1 MWPWAQPPQVT
12 ILDVTSYSHPN
23 FLKESSCFDY
33 IYVPPTG
40 PTLNQLLSSAPLLY
54 LNCSC
59 QSLRPMFHSIC
70 WLLLGT
76 YRAWFLAD
84 TPLTPQ
90 NNVSLRCLWVSSLPT
105 FFSSVSWLFLIPP
118 FQSPPSLL
126 IPRRWKS
133 FRALLSGPLST
144 YPWEV
149 SSTPGLQLLPAA
161 PCWLLERTSDVFAC
175 FCFKYFL
182 SSPSWFSGGSICF
195 SSEDL
200 LLSLLSVWA
209 V

>member
-76 YRAWFLAD
+76 YLAWFLAD

-133 FRALLSGPLST
+133 FRALLSASVSLQRITLYIFWPSTFRPQEHVRRLWNYDIRSVLSAFPGVRGDAQGNQYT
-144 YPWEV
+144 NLKCMK
-149 SSTPGLQLLPAA
+149 ST
-161 PCWLLERTSDVFAC
+161 
-175 FCFKYFL
+175 
-182 SSPSWFSGGSICF
+182 SSPHPSNPSA
-195 SSEDL
+195 L
-200 LLSLLSVWA
+200 
-209 V
+209 

>member
-70 WLLLGT
+70 WLLLV
-76 YRAWFLAD
+76 
-84 TPLTPQ
+84 LT
-90 NNVSLRCLWVSSLPT
+90 LLD
-105 FFSSVSWLFLIPP
+105 SWLTRHWLLRIMSHFGVCELAA
-118 FQSPPSLL
+118 SPPSFHQFHGSSSSPHFSLL
-126 IPRRWKS
+126 LLCS
-133 FRALLSGPLST
+133 SLGDESLSG
-144 YPWEV
+144 
-149 SSTPGLQLLPAA
+149 
-161 PCWLLERTSDVFAC
+161 
-175 FCFKYFL
+175 L
-182 SSPSWFSGGSICF
+182 SSLALYPNTPERFHQHLGFSYYQLHSADCWRGPLMFLLASVSNIFCLAPADFLVTVSAFPLRTF
-195 SSEDL
+195 SCP
-200 LLSLLSVWA
+200 
-209 V
+209 